1 MNGMNGM
8 DGMDGTD
15 GRDGRDGRDGTDEA
29 DGRDGRD
36 WRDGTD
42 GTAEMDF
49 PSYSSST
56 SYCIGSVL
64 VQVVKNR
71 KISFYQRQT
80 KKRLTLEYE
89 LNYMRMQY

>member
-8 DGMDGTD
+8 DGTDGT
-15 GRDGRDGRDGTDEA
+15 GGTDEA

-64 VQVVKNR
+64 VQVVKKTGKYHFTRDKQR
-71 KISFYQRQT
+71 KG
-80 KKRLTLEYE
+80 
-89 LNYMRMQY
+89 

>member
-1 MNGMNGM
+1 MLFFGMDGMNRMNGM

-15 GRDGRDGRDGTDEA
+15 GTDGT
-29 DGRDGRD
+29 GGRD

-42 GTAEMDF
+42 GTAGMDF
-49 PSYSSST
+49 PSYSSSR

-71 KISFYQRQT
+71 KILFYQRQT

-89 LNYMRMQY
+89 LNYVRMQY

>member
-8 DGMDGTD
+8 DGTDGT
-15 GRDGRDGRDGTDEA
+15 GGTDEA

-36 WRDGTD
+36 WRDGTE

-64 VQVVKNR
+64 VQVVKKQENIILPETNKEKVDPR
-71 KISFYQRQT
+71 IRI
-80 KKRLTLEYE
+80 E
-89 LNYMRMQY
+89 L